1 MCLASAL
8 ELWYD
13 SLIDV
18 SAPAVSASTTQQI
31 RRHNTMIALQW
42 QDKVLSLLDQ
52 SNYPAKELWLSCSSL
67 EQTVEVLSSGA
78 ILDEKIAAI
87 AGAYGYCLAAIA
99 SEAALGTP
107 AFDEAL
113 LNAKTLLL
121 GSRPGS
127 RDMKRAM
134 HEMEHPPESYTKN
147 VDRLTTILATAV
159 TFERQQ
165 VVADRNTCRNGTD
178 MMGEGTRLLLCTDR
192 GVFHS
197 ASPCGALGIARRGAK
212 RGILEQ
218 VTLCEGR
225 PALASSLLAYEL
237 TVKDKT
243 PCTLIPDH
251 AAATFLARQ
260 GAHLVLTDGIAVA
273 KNGDLMAP
281 VGSYELAIACY
292 FHSIPFYA
300 VLNADDVDLTL
311 ESGAAFGQAE
321 GTPEAVTTVAGTS
334 LPCGTATGWTPA
346 YDVVPAFLVT
356 GLITDRSIA
365 CAPYEETL
373 ETLVHH
379 TPKKMI
385 VHFDS

>member
-1 MCLASAL
+1 
-8 ELWYD
+8 
-13 SLIDV
+13 
-18 SAPAVSASTTQQI
+18 
-31 RRHNTMIALQW
+31 MIALQW

-52 SNYPAKELWLSCSSL
+52 SKYPAEEVWLSCTSL
-67 EQTVEVLSSGA
+67 EQTVETLSSGA
-78 ILDEKIAAI
+78 ILDDKVAAI
-87 AGAYGYCLAAIA
+87 AGAYGYCLAAMEA
-99 SEAALGTP
+99 EAALGTP

-113 LNAKTLLL
+113 DKAKALLL
-121 GSRPGS
+121 ASRNSS
-127 RDMKRAM
+127 RDMMRAIY
-134 HEMEHPPESYTKN
+134 EMEHPPASYTKN

-165 VVADRNTCRNGTD
+165 VIADRNTCRNGTD

-192 GVFHS
+192 GAFHS

-237 TVKDKT
+237 TVKDQV

-260 GAHLVLTDGIAVA
+260 GAHLVLTDGISVA

-281 VGSYELAIACY
+281 VGTYELAISCY

-311 ESGAAFGQAE
+311 ENGTSFGQAE
-321 GTPEAVTTVAGTS
+321 GEPKAVTTCGSTA

-385 VHFDS
+385 VNFDS

>member
-1 MCLASAL
+1 
-8 ELWYD
+8 
-13 SLIDV
+13 
-18 SAPAVSASTTQQI
+18 
-31 RRHNTMIALQW
+31 MIALQW
-42 QDKVLSLLDQ
+42 QDRVLSLLDQ
-52 SNYPAKELWLSCSSL
+52 SKYPNEEVWLSCTTVK
-67 EQTVEVLSSGA
+67 QTAEILSSGA

-87 AGAYGYCLAAIA
+87 AGAYGYCLAALEG
-99 SEAALGTP
+99 EAIQGTP
-107 AFDEAL
+107 AFEEAL
-113 LNAKTLLL
+113 AAAKTLLL
-121 GSRPGS
+121 ASRPDS

-134 HEMEHPPESYTKN
+134 HEMENPPEAYTKN

-178 MMGEGTRLLLCTDR
+178 MMGEGTRLLLCTNR

-197 ASPCGALGIARRGAK
+197 ASPCGALGIARRGSK
-212 RGILEQ
+212 RGTLEQ

-225 PALASSLLAYEL
+225 PALASSLLAHEL
-237 TVKDKT
+237 TVKDKV
-243 PCTLIPDH
+243 PCTIIPDH

-260 GAHLVLTDGIAVA
+260 GAHLVLTDGISVA

-281 VGSYELAIACY
+281 VGTYELAISCY

-311 ESGAAFGQAE
+311 ESGGSFGQAE
-321 GTPEAVTTVAGTS
+321 GSPEAVTSFGGNM
-334 LPCGTATGWTPA
+334 LPCGTATGWVPA

-379 TPKKMI
+379 TPKKLI
-385 VHFDS
+385 VNFDS